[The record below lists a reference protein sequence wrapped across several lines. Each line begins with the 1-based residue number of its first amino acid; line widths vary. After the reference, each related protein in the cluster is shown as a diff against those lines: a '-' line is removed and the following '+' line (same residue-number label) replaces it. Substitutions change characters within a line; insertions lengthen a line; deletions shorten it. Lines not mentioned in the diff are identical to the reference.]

1 MNGDRFW
8 PTLDHATRSRSTPD
22 LGTPPEGGYWLM
34 TACRKS

>member
-1 MNGDRFW
+1 MAIGSGRLIG
-8 PTLDHATRSRSTPD
+8 PRHPLALDAD